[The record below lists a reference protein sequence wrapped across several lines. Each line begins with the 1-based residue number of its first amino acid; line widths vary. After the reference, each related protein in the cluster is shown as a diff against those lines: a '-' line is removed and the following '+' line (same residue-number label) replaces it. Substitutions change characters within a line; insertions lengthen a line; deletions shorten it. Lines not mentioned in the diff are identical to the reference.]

1 MAANSER
8 SKVEKYAR
16 VLFDAGMTAGR
27 VGADLVQWRHA
38 MKFSPEVIRTIS
50 DLQEASD
57 TDLVESVQ
65 RRLSE
70 LVDEDDQVVVATV
83 TTAVQMDKQ
92 LREAAIAKCEELFD
106 AQVYLVERV
115 DPKIVGGI
123 LIEGRGKRFD
133 ASVRAQLANV
143 RKNLSGTFMG
153 GGNDE

>member
-1 MAANSER
+1 M
-8 SKVEKYAR
+8 
-16 VLFDAGMTAGR
+16 
-27 VGADLVQWRHA
+27 
-38 MKFSPEVIRTIS
+38 
-50 DLQEASD
+50 
-57 TDLVESVQ
+57 Q